1 MSRVEEIKNS
11 DFIISIGTFFE
22 NDNYRSLIEQSNA
35 KFVYMFPI
43 DKEELKSKYF
53 SFAKYEVGSEEAVL
67 ALILNFFAINYD
79 SKTKDFLE
87 DLDLGYLSAECSVGE
102 EEFEDIFSI
111 SQEIKD
117 GKTKSLIIGDDI
129 LNHPRCENVLN
140 ILKLIEKYTDL
151 NILFLNDAL
160 EEKFEK
166 KKDADECLL
175 EDVEDLKSFN
185 GTVVYKLLEE
195 SKYLISSQT
204 FANIAKVKDGDSIL
218 VISKDETFKKVL
230 KIDENLNGTIALL
243 GLEDL
248 GKNYRYSQVK
258 IEKSE

>member
-22 NDNYRSLIEQSNA
+22 NDNYRSLLEQSSA

-67 ALILNFFAINYD
+67 ALILNFFASNYD

-111 SQEIKD
+111 SQEIQD
-117 GKTKSLIIGDDI
+117 EKTKSLIIGDDI
-129 LNHPRCENVLN
+129 LNHPRCENILN

-151 NILFLNDAL
+151 NILFLNDIL
-160 EEKFEK
+160 KEKFEN
-166 KKDADECLL
+166 KKDICQL
-175 EDVEDLKSFN
+175 EEIEDLKSFN
-185 GTVVYKLLEE
+185 GTVVYKLLDE
-195 SKYLISSQT
+195 SEYLVASQT
-204 FANIAKVKDGDSIL
+204 FANIAKVKDGNTVL
-218 VISKDETFKKVL
+218 VISKDETYKRVL

-243 GLEDL
+243 GLKNL